1 MPRAASSQSRLTR
14 TEAAL
19 GKTGLAI
26 RLDEGD
32 EPPLFAHVLP
42 LAHGELRRRLQ
53 PEAVAAV
60 FMRRLQG
67 RPADPLAS

>member
-1 MPRAASSQSRLTR
+1 MPRAASSKSRLTR

-32 EPPLFAHVLP
+32 EPTLFAHVL
-42 LAHGELRRRLQ
+42 
-53 PEAVAAV
+53 
-60 FMRRLQG
+60 
-67 RPADPLAS
+67 RPPQRE